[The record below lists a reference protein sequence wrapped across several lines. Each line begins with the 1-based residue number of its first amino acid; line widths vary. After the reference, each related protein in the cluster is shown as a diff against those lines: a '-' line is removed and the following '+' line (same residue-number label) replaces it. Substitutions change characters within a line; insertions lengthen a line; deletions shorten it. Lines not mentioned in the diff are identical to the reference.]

1 MRHSLLLLPLLAA
14 ACAPA
19 GQPANDG
26 LSQRPAAIVECLR
39 ETGATM
45 LAAHRAGPRAGLPEN
60 AISTIRANAGLGVLY
75 AEIDVAQTADGQ
87 LFLMHDD
94 TLDRTTTGSGRYDDR
109 DWSEIAGLQL
119 VDDDGNTVA
128 ETIPTLSDAFAAAR
142 DTGLAL
148 NLDMKNVEI
157 AQIVD
162 AIHAENAQD
171 LALIIAYTVEQAAE
185 IHALDSSLTLSAP
198 NRPDELAAA
207 GVDLDQVYLWLG
219 VRLPDAAE
227 DAVLAERGLET
238 SAGLFRLED
247 GTPGIYQQA
256 REAGIEILS
265 VDDVPTA
272 VAALGGPDVL
282 QNQIDACTVN

>member
-1 MRHSLLLLPLLAA
+1 MRQSLLILPLLAA
-14 ACAPA
+14 ACTASPA
-19 GQPANDG
+19 ITEPD
-26 LSQRPAAIVECLR
+26 LSTRPAAVVECFR

-45 LAAHRAGPRAGLPEN
+45 LAAHRAGPRPGYPEN
-60 AISTIRANAGLGVLY
+60 AVSTIHANAGLGVFY

-94 TLDRTTTGSGRYDDR
+94 TLDRTTTGSGTYDDR
-109 DWSEIAGLQL
+109 NWADIASLQL
-119 VDDDGNTVA
+119 VDDDGTIVA
-128 ETIPTLSDAFAAAR
+128 ETLPTLADAFAAAR
-142 DTGLAL
+142 DTGMVL

-157 AQIVD
+157 PQLVD

-171 LALIIAYTVEQAAE
+171 IALIIAYTVEQAAE
-185 IHALDSSLTLSAP
+185 IHALDPTLTLSAP

-219 VRLPDAAE
+219 VRLPEASE
-227 DAVLAERGLET
+227 DAVLAERSLET

-256 REAGIEILS
+256 RAAGIEILS
-265 VDDVPTA
+265 VDDVVSA
-272 VAALGGPDVL
+272 VNALGGPETL
-282 QNQIDACTVN
+282 EAQIQACSAN